1 MKIIRF
7 LAIVLL
13 CLCCVY
19 ATAQDTRTV
28 VGEFTYY
35 GDDNTTPKMAR
46 SKALEGA
53 RLQALAKAFGT
64 TVTQSVISD
73 ETVRSGE
80 EDSYFRSLSET
91 SVKGEW
97 INDVGEPEY
106 KVSYDDEGHI
116 VMYCKIKGL
125 ARELTNKAAGF
136 DAVLLRNGAELRNAD
151 TRFNSGDDMR
161 LYFKAPQDG
170 YVAVYLVDD
179 SRMAYTLLPYTG
191 SADGYVKVSH
201 GREYM
206 FFDAHRGDPVHGEVD
221 EMRLETNKVTEHDR
235 LYVLFSPN
243 PFVKAN
249 DSYTG
254 EQLPRSL
261 PFNDFHKWLTRT
273 RKNDPELGCHEI
285 EVVIN
290 GKSNE

>member
-1 MKIIRF
+1 MKTIRY

-13 CLCCVY
+13 CLCHVV
-19 ATAQDTRTV
+19 AAAQDTRTV
-28 VGEFTYY
+28 VGEYTYY

-46 SKALEGA
+46 VKALEGA
-53 RLQALAKAFGT
+53 RLQALAKEFGT

-80 EDSYFRSLSET
+80 ENSYFRSLSET

-125 ARELTNKAAGF
+125 VRELTNKAADF
-136 DAVLLRNGAELRNAD
+136 EAVLLRNGAELRNAD

-179 SRMAYTLLPYTG
+179 SRKASTLLPYRT
-191 SADGYVKVSH
+191 SADGYVKVKH
-201 GREYM
+201 GREYV
-206 FFDAHRGDPVHGEVD
+206 FFDSHLGDPAHGEAE
-221 EMRLETNKVTEHDR
+221 EMSMETDKVTEHDR
-235 LYVLFSPN
+235 LYILFSPK

-249 DSYTG
+249 DSYAG
-254 EQLPRSL
+254 ERLPRSL
-261 PFNDFHKWLTRT
+261 PFNDFHKWLTRL
-273 RKNDPELGCHEI
+273 RKNDPYLGSKEI

-290 GKSNE
+290 GKNDE